1 MDKNSD
7 FEIIKHIA
15 TLPRK
20 EGAWA
25 TEIKLRSW
33 YGKEPM
39 YDIRDWLPDHHEAGE
54 GLMFTADEAKTI
66 SAAICKELRG
76 SEHDNHADCKKE
88 LSRQNG
94 HGSEITAEISEKEKS
109 RRILGKRKLPGYS
122 AMRATGAKEDGLIR
136 HRGFYALDGTPA
148 VHTPC
153 ESSYYYDRF
162 AIFNNGWQS
171 SDSVVDSWE
180 VIRHPCYGTYS
191 LRLFHNESQ
200 WFNQREPRL
209 IWVLLSM
216 ILGHPVTLTGI
227 EAENKNRGGY
237 PTWYF
242 YYKDPLEEMVN
253 PMKAMFYDILLER
266 DQTYQEDMKKREEFK
281 KILDSI

>member
-7 FEIIKHIA
+7 FKIIKHIA
-15 TLPRK
+15 TLPKK
-20 EGAWA
+20 EGIWA
-25 TEIKLRSW
+25 TEINLISW
-33 YGKEPM
+33 YGKKPV

-54 GLMFTADEAKTI
+54 GLMFTADEAKFI
-66 SAAICKELRG
+66 SAALCEEFRNNERDDPA
-76 SEHDNHADCKKE
+76 SRKKE
-88 LSRQNG
+88 FHCPKE
-94 HGSEITAEISEKEKS
+94 HGSEITTEIHEKEKRS
-109 RRILGKRKLPGYS
+109 RILGKEKLPGYS
-122 AMRATGAKEDGLIR
+122 AMWATGTKEGGHIWR
-136 HRGFYALDGTPA
+136 KGFYALDGTPA

-200 WFNQREPRL
+200 WFDQREPRL

-253 PMKAMFYDILLER
+253 PMKALFYDILLKR

-281 KILDSI
+281 KILNSI